1 MLIRLLRAVWWA
13 SPGFSSRRPWIS
25 PTGLL
30 PSAVSWLSRQ
40 VSVSL
45 DLIVLGL
52 PVHDPAWIAAV
63 GGLITACGGVAGG
76 AIGAM
81 LFGCKH
87 TDAKLEVIKG
97 LAAEA
102 KEQTTNNHGT
112 NMRDDLDALGDK
124 LDALGERLGV
134 VAKQVAAV
142 AHTQQ
147 LQSQELKAHGM
158 ILDQLQAAQ
167 QQDRAERF
175 ALDSHAHDEHE
186 RIWKELDRLK
196 KRLWRRKSALYL
208 RKIGGRGRFLCA
220 QEKKSRWEVYSR

>member
-1 MLIRLLRAVWWA
+1 M
-13 SPGFSSRRPWIS
+13 
-25 PTGLL
+25 
-30 PSAVSWLSRQ
+30 
-40 VSVSL
+40 SVSL

-76 AIGAM
+76 AIGALGAM
-81 LFGCKH
+81 LHGRKH

-112 NMRDDLDALGDK
+112 SMRDDLDALGDK
-124 LDALGERLGV
+124 LDVLGERLGV

-147 LQSQELKAHGM
+147 LQGQEISAHGRV
-158 ILDQLQAAQ
+158 LAQLQAAQ
-167 QQDRAERF
+167 HQDRSERMT
-175 ALDSHAHDEHE
+175 LDSQAHDEHE
-186 RIWKELDRLK
+186 RLWCEIERL
-196 KRLWRRKSALYL
+196 RSSPH
-208 RKIGGRGRFLCA
+208 G
-220 QEKKSRWEVYSR
+220 E